1 MIPISL
7 ESSEPGSDGI
17 SPSLGTR
24 WYWREKN
31 RKSEHRAEKSEM
43 DGFYYKQCQK
53 ILHEVKFTLHVCVVV
68 VIVVVV

>member
-7 ESSEPGSDGI
+7 ESSEPGSDGT

-31 RKSEHRAEKSEM
+31 RKSEHRAEKSEWM
-43 DGFYYKQCQK
+43 DFTMNNFRKYYMKLYSLCTFA
-53 ILHEVKFTLHVCVVV
+53 LLLLLLS
-68 VIVVVV
+68 